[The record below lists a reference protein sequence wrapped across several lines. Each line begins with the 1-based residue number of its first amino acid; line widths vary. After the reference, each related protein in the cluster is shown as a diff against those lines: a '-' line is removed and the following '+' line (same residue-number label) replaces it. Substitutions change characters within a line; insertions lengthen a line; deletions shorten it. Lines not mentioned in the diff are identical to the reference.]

1 MSQATCSAASCVDGS
16 CPYASVTD
24 TIYTVSLTGGR
35 CISPGSRFR
44 IPAGCSAILMVTSSC
59 TPSATPSLVRLG
71 AGDIGEHFPDS
82 DPRYRGIASSELL
95 QQVVIR
101 MRQQGWRVENI
112 DVTICAEQPK
122 LAPHRPMMR
131 ARVADLAGVAPD
143 RVNIKAKTN
152 EGLDAVGRGEAIAA
166 TAVVAIEKM

>member
-1 MSQATCSAASCVDGS
+1 MSMRVGHGYDVHRLVDGR
-16 CPYASVTD
+16 PLYLAGVE
-24 TIYTVSLTGGR
+24 I
-35 CISPGSRFR
+35 PHSRGLLGHSDGDVVLH
-44 IPAGCSAILMVTSSC
+44 ALCDAILG
-59 TPSATPSLVRLG
+59 ALG
-71 AGDIGEHFPDS
+71 AGDIGEHFPDA

-112 DVTICAEQPK
+112 DVTICAEEPK
-122 LAPHRPMMR
+122 LAPHRPLMR

-143 RVNIKAKTN
+143 RVSIKAKTN

-166 TAVVAIEKM
+166 TAVVAIEKT